1 VNILG
6 EEGRLSFEGAGII
19 IIIIIIIIINLFG
32 LSKFEM
38 LSWRYQGV
46 IGHVNQKLRC

>member
-19 IIIIIIIIINLFG
+19 IIIIIIINL
-32 LSKFEM
+32 SN
-38 LSWRYQGV
+38 QG
-46 IGHVNQKLRC
+46 